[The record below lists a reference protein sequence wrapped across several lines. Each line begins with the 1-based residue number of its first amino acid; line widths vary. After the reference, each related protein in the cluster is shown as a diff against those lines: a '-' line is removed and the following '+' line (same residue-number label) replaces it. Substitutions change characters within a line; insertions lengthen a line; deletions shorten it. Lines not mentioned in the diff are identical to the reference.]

1 MEQELL
7 LLQLLAVHGVALR
20 LLHLVTVGDGRVE
33 QKLAKALDRQD
44 VERTLGRLDEI
55 GQPRHGLAGALALKD
70 VQEEVRVAAPA
81 KKMPDLVVLK
91 KTGNSELSNAPSEV
105 NTTLDGKVN
114 RLHLYQMKDRSLK
127 QTNHKSEISAPT
139 PTNGTQPVVDG
150 ITGPG

>member
-44 VERTLGRLDEI
+44 VERSLGRLDEI

-91 KTGNSELSNAPSEV
+91 KQTTTNS
-105 NTTLDGKVN
+105 TTQ
-114 RLHLYQMKDRSLK
+114 H
-127 QTNHKSEISAPT
+127 
-139 PTNGTQPVVDG
+139 
-150 ITGPG
+150 